1 MMDLG
6 CCEEKVEAGWGG
18 FCSCAM
24 AAGLSSLISI
34 ILGTGEWIRGLS
46 LDTLSGLFSMGSGL
60 VKVISSAARSK
71 R

>member
-1 MMDLG
+1 MMDLA
-6 CCEEKVEAGWGG
+6 CCEEYVEAGWGG

-24 AAGLSSLISI
+24 AGLSSLISM
-34 ILGTGEWIRGLS
+34 ILGTGEWIRGFS

-60 VKVISSAARSK
+60 VKVISGTALSK